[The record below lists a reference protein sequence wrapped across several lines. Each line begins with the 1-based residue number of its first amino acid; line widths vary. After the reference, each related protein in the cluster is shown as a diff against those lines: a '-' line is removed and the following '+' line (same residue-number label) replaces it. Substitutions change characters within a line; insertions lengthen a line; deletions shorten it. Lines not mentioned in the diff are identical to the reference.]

1 MTSPKRLAR
10 IAGILY
16 LLLAVFNGFAEL
28 YLRATVVERG
38 DAAAT
43 ANNVVANATLFRL
56 GFVSDLAGITCYL
69 LVAMALYVLLKHV
82 NKSVAMAMVTF
93 VAVAVAIMS
102 ANVLNH
108 FAALMVATDGS
119 FAATFGPDGSDALV
133 LMFLDLN
140 SHGYLIAQVFFGLW
154 LLPLGYLA
162 YTSGY
167 FPRALGVLLMVGCV
181 SYLVDLLA
189 MFLFPSFGPS
199 LSPFVLAP
207 AVIAELWMVGYL
219 LVKGVKAAPPGQARP
234 IGDLSRAHIGR
245 QTLPTTMKVT

>member
-10 IAGILY
+10 VAGILY

-28 YLRATVVERG
+28 YVRSTIVEHG

-43 ANNVVANATLFRL
+43 ADNVVANAMLFRL
-56 GFVSDLAGITCYL
+56 GF
-69 LVAMALYVLLKHV
+69 VAMALYVLLKHV
-82 NKSVAMAMVTF
+82 NKNVAMAMVTF

-102 ANVLNH
+102 ANLLNH

-167 FPRALGVLLMVGCV
+167 FPRALAVLLMVGCF

-219 LVKGVKAAPPGQARP
+219 LVKGVKAAQPGQARP
-234 IGDLSRAHIGR
+234 IGGGPSRAHIGR
-245 QTLPTTMKVT
+245 QTMPTTTKVT